1 MALSSFFFIS
11 LQTKFVNK
19 FFYSDLCINFGFFW
33 FLFFLVSNFSVY
45 AILHV
50 ISYAEFLKYTMYVN
64 KYTAST
70 VYGMCMDFI
79 LFCSEITFP
88 YTFNLFFCVTIVLFF
103 LYNLA
108 FTHAKSADFCTIQKQ
123 YYD

>member
-88 YTFNLFFCVTIVLFF
+88 LIIFFCDNCFIYFF
-103 LYNLA
+103 YNLA
-108 FTHAKSADFCTIQKQ
+108 FTHAKSADFCTFQKQ
-123 YYD
+123 YYF